1 VGSLPGTGVGLGAAD
16 GLVVGDGTADGD
28 VDGGVV
34 AALLHATAATKI
46 ASTETLRRM
55 QGIVAYQAMRY

>member
-16 GLVVGDGTADGD
+16 GLVVDEGTADGD

-34 AALLHATAATKI
+34 AALLHATDATKI
-46 ASTETLRRM
+46 AASTGRM
-55 QGIVAYQAMRY
+55 